1 MTEIEKYIYNQVV
14 ASSGD
19 VIKYCVE
26 SLKITEENARKRIQR
41 LSGSTLKI
49 KGICKNRQVIL
60 YNKDRISDEN
70 FYETLIDVLK
80 NNAFQH
86 YLIINALRLHAGMML
101 KEKLAAFTMSPT
113 ENAKGHK
120 NFKTVVEDLQRMN
133 LVRESFTHYYLSE
146 NDIVNEK
153 KAHAI
158 ELIQSIALEH
168 FHNRI
173 RNIGMI
179 SYDSAILNGTFSR
192 YKFALVAP
200 SYIKS
205 LVGQYDTKAIPAF
218 VVADVLLDQHIE
230 ESDVT
235 FIVKKMENIL
245 MTNQVA
251 KTLPFLL
258 INTHKENVY
267 SLLKRN
273 GIIVANIDELF
284 GKDYSNTLNGI
295 LNLLENAGAI
305 LKKDPKSYLTL
316 IDNIEK
322 LAIGKTYNLKGELF
336 EMTVGLFHSQQC
348 QSLDISKKIYYDSKE
363 IEVDVYAVYQD
374 KVVFAECKGYNYPID
389 NEYIQQWITEKIPT
403 VRKWA
408 LSCESLSNKKIVFE
422 IWCTGGFLESSQNIL
437 IEAGQKTKKYL
448 IQYFDLNKMNQV
460 AKEQKMTHFRKV
472 LRSYYTKEIY

>member
-1 MTEIEKYIYNQVV
+1 
-14 ASSGD
+14 
-19 VIKYCVE
+19 
-26 SLKITEENARKRIQR
+26 
-41 LSGSTLKI
+41 
-49 KGICKNRQVIL
+49 
-60 YNKDRISDEN
+60 
-70 FYETLIDVLK
+70 
-80 NNAFQH
+80 
-86 YLIINALRLHAGMML
+86 
-101 KEKLAAFTMSPT
+101 
-113 ENAKGHK
+113 
-120 NFKTVVEDLQRMN
+120 
-133 LVRESFTHYYLSE
+133 
-146 NDIVNEK
+146 
-153 KAHAI
+153 
-158 ELIQSIALEH
+158 
-168 FHNRI
+168 
-173 RNIGMI
+173 
-179 SYDSAILNGTFSR
+179 
-192 YKFALVAP
+192 
-200 SYIKS
+200 
-205 LVGQYDTKAIPAF
+205 
-218 VVADVLLDQHIE
+218 
-230 ESDVT
+230 
-235 FIVKKMENIL
+235 

-251 KTLPFLL
+251 KSLPFLL

-284 GKDYSNTLNGI
+284 GKDYSSTLNGI

-363 IEVDVYAVYQD
+363 VEIDVYAVYQD

-389 NEYIQQWITEKIPT
+389 NEYIQQWITVKIPT

-448 IQYFDLNKMNQV
+448 IQYYDLNKMNQV
-460 AKEQKMTHFRKV
+460 AKEQKMTHFRRV
-472 LRSYYTKEIY
+472 LKSYYTKEI